1 MSEERPATSQGFFSP
16 VFSGHEPEVPAQR
29 KPCCAASRDNLDYLG
44 TTPGDEFEPKGYG
57 LHNVSGYV
65 WEWYSNWTHSSFYLR
80 NAART
85 KAAVLSTRTV
95 RG

>member
-1 MSEERPATSQGFFSP
+1 MSEERPP
-16 VFSGHEPEVPAQR
+16 V
-29 KPCCAASRDNLDYLG
+29 Y
-44 TTPGDEFEPKGYG
+44 EFESKGHM

-65 WEWYSNWTHSSFYLR
+65 CEWYSNWTHSSLNLR